1 MNLKKVPK
9 PAKRPRLHAT
19 GADSSRKRWGVMGGY
34 LMLMLALLIGT
45 SYIAYRMAFA
55 RMEKLGQDLVNLRSA
70 MNIDSVRQY
79 QIQKVMKIIEMHNK
93 DLTATESYEIAN
105 EIYELS
111 LKYTNLNVDLI
122 AAVITHESAGTWN
135 PKVVSPANAMG
146 LMQIMPVT
154 GFFLAHYEDITWTTP
169 QDVLFNP
176 IFNLRIGTRLLSALI
191 TRYNLDGGLAAYNGG
206 EKQAAIWLANGKD
219 GKYLPNETREYVPA
233 VQKLYARYKAQSL

>member
-1 MNLKKVPK
+1 MNLKKAKK
-9 PAKRPRLHAT
+9 PAKHPQQHAT
-19 GADSSRKRWGVMGGY
+19 GADSTRKHWGVMGSY
-34 LMLMLALLIGT
+34 VMLMLALLIGT
-45 SYIAYRMAFA
+45 SYVAYRMAFA

-79 QIQKVMKIIEMHNK
+79 QIQKIMKIIDMHNK
-93 DLTATESYEIAN
+93 DLSATESYEIAN

-135 PKVVSPANAMG
+135 PKVVSKANAMG

-154 GFFLAHYEDITWTTP
+154 GFFLASYENITWTSP
-169 QDVLFNP
+169 QEVLFNP
-176 IFNLRIGTRLLSALI
+176 ILNLRIGTRLLSALI

-219 GKYLPNETREYVPA
+219 DKYLPNETRQYVPA
-233 VQKLYARYKAQSL
+233 VQRLYERYKAQSL